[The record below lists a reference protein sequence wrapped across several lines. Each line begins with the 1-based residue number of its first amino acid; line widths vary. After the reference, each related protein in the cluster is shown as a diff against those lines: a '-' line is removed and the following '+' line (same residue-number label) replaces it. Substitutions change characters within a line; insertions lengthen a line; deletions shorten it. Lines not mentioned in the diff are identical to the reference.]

1 MSDLMT
7 TTTRIE
13 LQEQLYLARKRYVKA
28 QLSMISNAN
37 HIAYLNQQ
45 YKDALLDLSVEMFG
59 A

>member
-1 MSDLMT
+1 MT
-7 TTTRIE
+7 TTTRSE
-13 LQEQLYLARKRYVKA
+13 LQEQLYLARKRYVEA

-45 YKDALLDLSVEMFG
+45 YKDVLLDLYAEMFN